1 MLNEGAESGLSSR
14 VCQTIREKGILIKT
28 FFKLAEKK
36 ESHFEESWQTIVG
49 FFSISQKVQM

>member
-49 FFSISQKVQM
+49 FF